1 MAITLR
7 GVKGTALTHT
17 ELDNNFRSFY
27 YSASMDG
34 SSLTLFTTASGDTGT
49 TLHFNNAAGNHYEIQ
64 FKSGSAPSGSNC
76 NFSSSAN
83 LLFDYDQNHLK
94 LTGSGYITGDLT
106 VGGSVQAQTF
116 HTEFVTSSIIYESGS
131 NKFGD
136 SADDRHSFT
145 GSVRFLGPVTQSGNF
160 TQVGDFLSTGSI
172 AHSGSIVQSGSYTRV
187 GNHESTG
194 SLKNKGNITNV
205 GQLTNTGVQSQIG
218 NFNVN
223 GLSTFT
229 GGIIGS
235 ADISGSTFNNTGAVG
250 ASHITGSFTGSFTG
264 ANDGLTGLPVQTYT
278 NGVDNRVLTSTGT
291 DSINGE
297 STLTYDGS
305 TLKTTGNIS
314 ASLFYAA
321 SGFDIEQADGRV
333 SLTQT
338 AIEMVNTSNTIA
350 GGNSIGLFR
359 FSGFDDN
366 SAAVTGAELQV
377 LAREAWEAGDVVVP
391 ADFVFKNRANA
402 TDASLRERLRIGELV
417 AVSGSLTAND
427 LSVSSSVKF
436 PGLAN
441 NSNTGYKTVVIN
453 TSDGQLYYT
462 GSYGGGGGGGATV
475 NFPGTHRV
483 VTAGAISSSLS
494 GSTDLT
500 WDGENLKL
508 NNDTIISDI
517 SASAAHTDVKG
528 LIKGNNIHTLVEGKT
543 TGNVVIGLRGAN
555 TSSKFA
561 VISGKGDYYS
571 NDTYDHQAFFVDS
584 SGSFMFNGTGQITGS
599 LEVKGDVTAFYS
611 SDERLKDNVTPILN
625 PLEKVRSIGGY
636 EFDWNDK
643 SDHDGHDVGVI
654 AQEIEKVLPEIVVE
668 RDSGYKAVRYEKITA
683 LLIEAIKQQQ
693 LEIDELKARLK

>member
-136 SADDRHSFT
+136 STDDRHSFT

-172 AHSGSIVQSGSYTRV
+172 VHSGSIVQSGSYTRV

-194 SLKNKGNITNV
+194 SFKNKGNITTV
-205 GQLTNTGVQSQIG
+205 GQITNTGVLTNIG
-218 NFNVN
+218 NLNIN

-250 ASHITGSFTGSFTG
+250 ASHITGSFTGSFSG
-264 ANDGLTGLPVQTYT
+264 ANDGLTGLPVQLFS
-278 NGVDNRVLTSTGT
+278 NGVDNRVITATGT
-291 DSINGE
+291 DRISGEANLTFDGTDLVIAGGGKAAFRDNGGE
-297 STLTYDGS
+297 YVYSVADGQLGLVGAEEIDLTAPLVDLNGILDVSSTITAVGDI
-305 TLKTTGNIS
+305 KTAGNIS
-314 ASLFYAA
+314 GSIFY
-321 SGFDIEQADGRV
+321 
-333 SLTQT
+333 TK
-338 AIEMVNTSNTIA
+338 
-350 GGNSIGLFR
+350 
-359 FSGFDDN
+359 
-366 SAAVTGAELQV
+366 GATE
-377 LAREAWEAGDVVVP
+377 
-391 ADFVFKNRANA
+391 
-402 TDASLRERLRIGELV
+402 S
-417 AVSGSLTAND
+417 
-427 LSVSSSVKF
+427 
-436 PGLAN
+436 
-441 NSNTGYKTVVIN
+441 SNTGYKTVMIN
-453 TSDGQLYYT
+453 TTDGRLYYT

-475 NFPGTHRV
+475 NFPGTHRI

-517 SASAAHTDVKG
+517 SASSAHTDVKG
-528 LIKGNNIHTLVEGKT
+528 LVSGNDIHTLVEGKT

-571 NDTYDHQAFFVDS
+571 NNTYDHTAFSVDS

-611 SDERLKDNVTPILN
+611 SDERLKDNIQPIES
-625 PLEKVRSIGGY
+625 PLEKIFKINGVS
-636 EFDWNDK
+636 FDWNEK
-643 SDHDGHDVGVI
+643 SDKKGHDVGVI
-654 AQEIEKVLPEIVVE
+654 AQEIEKVLPELVVE
-668 RDSGYKAVRYEKITA
+668 RDSGYKAVRYEKIVA

-693 LEIDELKARLK
+693 LQIDELKSKV

>member
-136 SADDRHSFT
+136 STDDRHSFT

-194 SLKNKGNITNV
+194 SFKNKGNITTV
-205 GQLTNTGVQSQIG
+205 GQITNTGVLTNIG
-218 NFNVN
+218 NLNIN

-250 ASHITGSFTGSFTG
+250 ASHITGSFTGSFSG
-264 ANDGLTGLPVQTYT
+264 ANDGLTGLPVQLFS
-278 NGVDNRVLTSTGT
+278 NGVDNRVITATGT
-291 DSINGE
+291 DRISGEANLTFDGTDLVIAGGGKAAFRDNGGE
-297 STLTYDGS
+297 YVYSVADGQLGLVGAEEIDLTAPLVDLNGILDVSSTITAVGDI
-305 TLKTTGNIS
+305 KTAGNIS
-314 ASLFYAA
+314 GSIFY
-321 SGFDIEQADGRV
+321 
-333 SLTQT
+333 TK
-338 AIEMVNTSNTIA
+338 
-350 GGNSIGLFR
+350 
-359 FSGFDDN
+359 
-366 SAAVTGAELQV
+366 GATE
-377 LAREAWEAGDVVVP
+377 
-391 ADFVFKNRANA
+391 
-402 TDASLRERLRIGELV
+402 S
-417 AVSGSLTAND
+417 
-427 LSVSSSVKF
+427 
-436 PGLAN
+436 
-441 NSNTGYKTVVIN
+441 SNTGYKTVMIN
-453 TSDGQLYYT
+453 TTDGRLYYT

-475 NFPGTHRV
+475 NFPGTHRI

-517 SASAAHTDVKG
+517 SASSAHTDVKG
-528 LIKGNNIHTLVEGKT
+528 LVSGNDIHTLVEGKT

-571 NDTYDHQAFFVDS
+571 NNTYDHTAFSVDS

-611 SDERLKDNVTPILN
+611 SDERLKDNIQPIES
-625 PLEKVRSIGGY
+625 PLEKIFKINGVS
-636 EFDWNDK
+636 FDWNEK
-643 SDHDGHDVGVI
+643 SDKKGHDVGVI
-654 AQEIEKVLPEIVVE
+654 AQEIEKVLPELVVE
-668 RDSGYKAVRYEKITA
+668 RDSGYKAVRYEKIVA

-693 LEIDELKARLK
+693 LQIDELKSKV

>member
-136 SADDRHSFT
+136 STDDRHSFT

-194 SLKNKGNITNV
+194 SLKNKGNITTV
-205 GQLTNTGVQSQIG
+205 GQITNTGVLTNIG
-218 NFNVN
+218 NLNIN

-250 ASHITGSFTGSFTG
+250 ASHITGSFTGSFSG
-264 ANDGLTGLPVQTYT
+264 ANDGLTGLPVQLFS
-278 NGVDNRVLTSTGT
+278 NGVDNRVITATGT
-291 DSINGE
+291 DRISGEANLTFDGTDLVIAGGGKAAFRDNGGE
-297 STLTYDGS
+297 YVYSVADGQLGLVGAEEIDLTAPLVDLNGILDVSSTITAVGDI
-305 TLKTTGNIS
+305 KTAGNIS
-314 ASLFYAA
+314 GSIFY
-321 SGFDIEQADGRV
+321 
-333 SLTQT
+333 TK
-338 AIEMVNTSNTIA
+338 
-350 GGNSIGLFR
+350 
-359 FSGFDDN
+359 
-366 SAAVTGAELQV
+366 GATE
-377 LAREAWEAGDVVVP
+377 
-391 ADFVFKNRANA
+391 
-402 TDASLRERLRIGELV
+402 S
-417 AVSGSLTAND
+417 
-427 LSVSSSVKF
+427 
-436 PGLAN
+436 
-441 NSNTGYKTVVIN
+441 SNTGYKTVMIN
-453 TSDGQLYYT
+453 TTDGRLYYT

-517 SASAAHTDVKG
+517 SASSAHTDVKG
-528 LIKGNNIHTLVEGKT
+528 LVSGNDIHTLVEGKT

-571 NDTYDHQAFFVDS
+571 NNTYDHTAFSVDS

-611 SDERLKDNVTPILN
+611 SDERLKDNIQPIES
-625 PLEKVRSIGGY
+625 PLEKIFKINGVS
-636 EFDWNDK
+636 FDWNEK
-643 SDHDGHDVGVI
+643 SDKKGHDVGVI
-654 AQEIEKVLPEIVVE
+654 AQEIEKVLPELVVE
-668 RDSGYKAVRYEKITA
+668 RDSGYKAVRYEKIVA

-693 LEIDELKARLK
+693 LQIDELKSKV

>member
-136 SADDRHSFT
+136 STDDRHSFT

-194 SLKNKGNITNV
+194 SFKNKGNITTV
-205 GQLTNTGVQSQIG
+205 GQITNTGVLSNIG
-218 NFNVN
+218 NLNIN

-250 ASHITGSFTGSFTG
+250 ASHITGSFTGSFSG
-264 ANDGLTGLPVQTYT
+264 ANDGLTGLPVQLFS
-278 NGVDNRVLTSTGT
+278 NGVDNRVITATGT
-291 DSINGE
+291 DRISGEANLTFDGTDLVIAGGGKAAFRDNGGE
-297 STLTYDGS
+297 YVYSVADGQLGLVGAEEIDLTAPLVDLNGILEVSSTITAVGDI
-305 TLKTTGNIS
+305 KTAGNIS
-314 ASLFYAA
+314 GSIFY
-321 SGFDIEQADGRV
+321 
-333 SLTQT
+333 TK
-338 AIEMVNTSNTIA
+338 
-350 GGNSIGLFR
+350 
-359 FSGFDDN
+359 
-366 SAAVTGAELQV
+366 GATE
-377 LAREAWEAGDVVVP
+377 
-391 ADFVFKNRANA
+391 
-402 TDASLRERLRIGELV
+402 S
-417 AVSGSLTAND
+417 
-427 LSVSSSVKF
+427 
-436 PGLAN
+436 
-441 NSNTGYKTVVIN
+441 SNTGYKTVMIN
-453 TSDGQLYYT
+453 TTDGRLYYT

-508 NNDTIISDI
+508 NNDTLISDI
-517 SASAAHTDVKG
+517 SASSAHTDVKG
-528 LIKGNNIHTLVEGKT
+528 LLSGNDIHTLVEGKT

-571 NDTYDHQAFFVDS
+571 NTTYDHTAFSVDS

-611 SDERLKDNVTPILN
+611 SDERLKDNIQPIES
-625 PLEKVRSIGGY
+625 PLEKIFKINGVS
-636 EFDWNDK
+636 FDWNEK
-643 SDHDGHDVGVI
+643 SDKKGHDVGVI
-654 AQEIEKVLPEIVVE
+654 AQEIEKVLPELVVE
-668 RDSGYKAVRYEKITA
+668 RDSGYKAVRYEKIVA

-693 LEIDELKARLK
+693 LQIDELKSKV

>member
-136 SADDRHSFT
+136 STDDRHSFT

-194 SLKNKGNITNV
+194 SFKNKGNITTV
-205 GQLTNTGVQSQIG
+205 GQITNTGVLSNIG
-218 NFNVN
+218 NLNIN

-250 ASHITGSFTGSFTG
+250 ASHITGSFTGSFSG
-264 ANDGLTGLPVQTYT
+264 ANDGLTGLPVQLFS
-278 NGVDNRVLTSTGT
+278 NGVDNRVITATGT
-291 DSINGE
+291 DRISGEANLTFDGTDLVIAGGGKAAFRDNGGE
-297 STLTYDGS
+297 YVYSVADGQLGLVGAEEIDLTAPLVDLNGILEVSSTITAVGDI
-305 TLKTTGNIS
+305 KTAGNIS
-314 ASLFYAA
+314 GSIFY
-321 SGFDIEQADGRV
+321 
-333 SLTQT
+333 TK
-338 AIEMVNTSNTIA
+338 
-350 GGNSIGLFR
+350 
-359 FSGFDDN
+359 
-366 SAAVTGAELQV
+366 GATE
-377 LAREAWEAGDVVVP
+377 
-391 ADFVFKNRANA
+391 
-402 TDASLRERLRIGELV
+402 S
-417 AVSGSLTAND
+417 
-427 LSVSSSVKF
+427 
-436 PGLAN
+436 
-441 NSNTGYKTVVIN
+441 SNTGYKTVMIN
-453 TSDGQLYYT
+453 TTDGRLYYT

-508 NNDTIISDI
+508 NNDTLISDI
-517 SASAAHTDVKG
+517 SASSAHTDVKG
-528 LIKGNNIHTLVEGKT
+528 LISGNDIHTLIEGKT
-543 TGNVVIGLRGAN
+543 TGNVVIGLRGSN

-571 NDTYDHQAFFVDS
+571 NTTYDHTAFSVDS

-611 SDERLKDNVTPILN
+611 SDERLKDNIQPIES
-625 PLEKVRSIGGY
+625 PLEKIFKINGVS
-636 EFDWNDK
+636 FDWNEK
-643 SDHDGHDVGVI
+643 SDKKGHDVGVI
-654 AQEIEKVLPEIVVE
+654 AQEIEKVLPELVVE
-668 RDSGYKAVRYEKITA
+668 RDSGYKAVRYEKIVA

-693 LEIDELKARLK
+693 LQIDELKSKV

>member
-136 SADDRHSFT
+136 STDDRHSFT

-194 SLKNKGNITNV
+194 SFKNKGNITTV
-205 GQLTNTGVQSQIG
+205 GQITNTGVLTNIG
-218 NFNVN
+218 NLNIN

-264 ANDGLTGLPVQTYT
+264 ANDGLTGLPVQFYSSSTAGT
-278 NGVDNRVLTSTGT
+278 EPTGFNRIVTSRTSNKIDGEANLLFNGT
-291 DSINGE
+291 DFLIQGGGKAAFRDNGGEYIYSIADGNLGIVAAEEIDLTTPSVDLNGTLDVS
-297 STLTYDGS
+297 STITAVGDI
-305 TLKTTGNIS
+305 KTQGNIS
-314 ASLFYAA
+314 GSIFY
-321 SGFDIEQADGRV
+321 
-333 SLTQT
+333 TK
-338 AIEMVNTSNTIA
+338 
-350 GGNSIGLFR
+350 
-359 FSGFDDN
+359 
-366 SAAVTGAELQV
+366 GATE
-377 LAREAWEAGDVVVP
+377 
-391 ADFVFKNRANA
+391 
-402 TDASLRERLRIGELV
+402 S
-417 AVSGSLTAND
+417 
-427 LSVSSSVKF
+427 
-436 PGLAN
+436 
-441 NSNTGYKTVVIN
+441 SNTGYKTVMIN
-453 TSDGQLYYT
+453 TTDGRLYYT

-517 SASAAHTDVKG
+517 SASSAHTDVKG
-528 LIKGNNIHTLVEGKT
+528 LISGNDIHTLVEGKT

-571 NDTYDHQAFFVDS
+571 NNTYDHTAFSVDS

-611 SDERLKDNVTPILN
+611 SDERLKDNIQPIES
-625 PLEKVRSIGGY
+625 PLEKIFKINGVS
-636 EFDWNDK
+636 FDWNEK
-643 SDHDGHDVGVI
+643 SDKKGHDVGVI
-654 AQEIEKVLPEIVVE
+654 AQEIEKVLPELVVE
-668 RDSGYKAVRYEKITA
+668 RDSGYKAVRYEKIVA

-693 LEIDELKARLK
+693 LQIDELKSKV

>member
-7 GVKGTALTHT
+7 GDKGTALTHT

-64 FKSGSAPSGSNC
+64 FKSGSAPSGSDC

-83 LLFDYDQNHLK
+83 LLFDYDQGHLK

-145 GSVRFLGPVTQSGNF
+145 GSVRFQGPVTQSGNF

-172 AHSGSIVQSGSYTRV
+172 AHSGSIVQSGSYTRQ

-250 ASHITGSFTGSFTG
+250 SSHVTGSFTGSFTG

-278 NGVDNRVLTSTGT
+278 NGTDNRVLTSTGT

-305 TLKTTGNIS
+305 TLVTTGNIS
-314 ASLFYAA
+314 ASMFYAA
-321 SGFDIEQADGRV
+321 SGFDIEQADGKV
-333 SLTQT
+333 SLTQA
-338 AIEMVNTSNTIA
+338 AIEMVNTAASVA
-350 GGNSIGLFR
+350 AGNSIGILR
-359 FSGFDDN
+359 FSGFDGEGT
-366 SAAVTGAELQV
+366 AMTGAEMQV
-377 LAREAWEAGDVVVP
+377 NAREEWDGSNTNVP
-391 ADFVFKNRANA
+391 TDFVFRNRKTANE
-402 TDASLRERLRIGELV
+402 ASLRERLRIGELV
-417 AVSGSLTAND
+417 AVSGSLSAND
-427 LSVSSSVKF
+427 FYVSSSVKF
-436 PGLAN
+436 PGTSE
-441 NSNTGYKTVVIN
+441 NSNTGYKTLMIN
-453 TSDGQLYYT
+453 TTDGRVYYT

-475 NFPGTHRV
+475 HFPAPHRV
-483 VTAGAISSSLS
+483 VTAGFASSSLS
-494 GSTDLT
+494 GSSDLT

-508 NNDTIISDI
+508 NNDTLISDI
-517 SASAAHTDVKG
+517 SASSAHADVKG
-528 LIKGNNIHTLVEGKT
+528 LLGGSDIHTLVEGKT
-543 TGNVVIGLRGAN
+543 TGNVVVGLRGAN

-571 NDTYDHQAFFVDS
+571 NTTYDHTAFSVDS

-625 PLEKVRSIGGY
+625 PVDKVKSIGGY

-643 SDHDGHDVGVI
+643 SNKKGHDVGVI
-654 AQEIEKVLPEIVVE
+654 AQEIEKVLPELVVE
-668 RDSGYKAVRYEKITA
+668 RDSGYKAVRYEKIVA

-693 LEIDELKARLK
+693 LQIDELKSKV

>member
-136 SADDRHSFT
+136 STDDRHSFT

-194 SLKNKGNITNV
+194 SFKNKGNITTV
-205 GQLTNTGVQSQIG
+205 GQITNTGVLTNIG
-218 NFNVN
+218 NLNIN

-250 ASHITGSFTGSFTG
+250 ASHITGSFTGSFSG
-264 ANDGLTGLPVQTYT
+264 ANDGLTGLPVQLFS
-278 NGVDNRVLTSTGT
+278 NGVDNRVITATGT
-291 DSINGE
+291 DRISGEANLTFDGTDLVIAGGGKAAFRDNGGE
-297 STLTYDGS
+297 YVYSVADGQLGLVGAEEIDLTAPLVDLNGILDVSSTITAVGDI
-305 TLKTTGNIS
+305 KTAGNIS
-314 ASLFYAA
+314 GSIFY
-321 SGFDIEQADGRV
+321 
-333 SLTQT
+333 TK
-338 AIEMVNTSNTIA
+338 
-350 GGNSIGLFR
+350 
-359 FSGFDDN
+359 
-366 SAAVTGAELQV
+366 GATE
-377 LAREAWEAGDVVVP
+377 
-391 ADFVFKNRANA
+391 
-402 TDASLRERLRIGELV
+402 S
-417 AVSGSLTAND
+417 
-427 LSVSSSVKF
+427 
-436 PGLAN
+436 
-441 NSNTGYKTVVIN
+441 SNTGYKTVMIN
-453 TSDGQLYYT
+453 TTDGRLYYT

-517 SASAAHTDVKG
+517 SASSAHTDVKG
-528 LIKGNNIHTLVEGKT
+528 LISGNDIHTLIEGKT
-543 TGNVVIGLRGAN
+543 TGNVVIGLRGSN

-571 NDTYDHQAFFVDS
+571 NTTYDHTAFSVDS

-611 SDERLKDNVTPILN
+611 SDERLKDNIQPIES
-625 PLEKVRSIGGY
+625 PLEKIFKINGVS
-636 EFDWNDK
+636 FDWNEK
-643 SDHDGHDVGVI
+643 SDKKGHDVGVI
-654 AQEIEKVLPEIVVE
+654 AQEIEKVLPELVVE
-668 RDSGYKAVRYEKITA
+668 RDSGYKAVRYEKIVA

-693 LEIDELKARLK
+693 LQIDELKSKI

>member
-136 SADDRHSFT
+136 STDDRHSFT

-172 AHSGSIVQSGSYTRV
+172 THSGSIVQSGSYTRV

-194 SLKNKGNITNV
+194 SLKNKGNITTV
-205 GQLTNTGVQSQIG
+205 GQITNTGVLTNIG
-218 NFNVN
+218 NLNIN

-250 ASHITGSFTGSFTG
+250 ASHITGSFTGSFSG
-264 ANDGLTGLPVQTYT
+264 ANDGLTGLPVQLFS
-278 NGVDNRVLTSTGT
+278 NGVDNRVITATGT
-291 DSINGE
+291 DRISGEANLTFDGTDLVIAGGGKAAFRDNGGE
-297 STLTYDGS
+297 YVYSVADGQLGLVGAEEIDLTAPLVDLNGILDVSSTITAVGDI
-305 TLKTTGNIS
+305 KTAGNIS
-314 ASLFYAA
+314 GSIFY
-321 SGFDIEQADGRV
+321 
-333 SLTQT
+333 TK
-338 AIEMVNTSNTIA
+338 
-350 GGNSIGLFR
+350 
-359 FSGFDDN
+359 
-366 SAAVTGAELQV
+366 GATE
-377 LAREAWEAGDVVVP
+377 
-391 ADFVFKNRANA
+391 
-402 TDASLRERLRIGELV
+402 S
-417 AVSGSLTAND
+417 
-427 LSVSSSVKF
+427 
-436 PGLAN
+436 
-441 NSNTGYKTVVIN
+441 SNTGYKTVMIN
-453 TSDGQLYYT
+453 TTDGRLYYT

-475 NFPGTHRV
+475 NFPGTHRI

-517 SASAAHTDVKG
+517 SASSAHTDVKG
-528 LIKGNNIHTLVEGKT
+528 LISGNDIHTLVEGKT

-571 NDTYDHQAFFVDS
+571 NTTYDHTAFSVDA

-611 SDERLKDNVTPILN
+611 SDERLKDNIQPIES
-625 PLEKVRSIGGY
+625 PLEKIFKINGVS
-636 EFDWNDK
+636 FDWNEK
-643 SDHDGHDVGVI
+643 SDKKGHDVGVI
-654 AQEIEKVLPEIVVE
+654 AQEIEKVLPELVVE
-668 RDSGYKAVRYEKITA
+668 RDSGYKAVRYEKIVA

-693 LEIDELKARLK
+693 LQIDELKSKV

>member
-136 SADDRHSFT
+136 STDDRHSFT

-194 SLKNKGNITNV
+194 SFKNKGNITTV
-205 GQLTNTGVQSQIG
+205 GQITNTGVLSNIG
-218 NFNVN
+218 NLNIN

-250 ASHITGSFTGSFTG
+250 ASHITGSFTGSFSG
-264 ANDGLTGLPVQTYT
+264 ANDGLTGLPVQLFS
-278 NGVDNRVLTSTGT
+278 NGVDNRVITATGT
-291 DSINGE
+291 DRISGEANLTFDGTDLVIAGGGKAAFRDNGGE
-297 STLTYDGS
+297 YVYSVADGQLGLVGAEEIDLTAPLVDLNGILDVSSTITAVGDI
-305 TLKTTGNIS
+305 KTAGNIS
-314 ASLFYAA
+314 GSIFY
-321 SGFDIEQADGRV
+321 
-333 SLTQT
+333 TK
-338 AIEMVNTSNTIA
+338 
-350 GGNSIGLFR
+350 
-359 FSGFDDN
+359 
-366 SAAVTGAELQV
+366 GATE
-377 LAREAWEAGDVVVP
+377 
-391 ADFVFKNRANA
+391 
-402 TDASLRERLRIGELV
+402 S
-417 AVSGSLTAND
+417 
-427 LSVSSSVKF
+427 
-436 PGLAN
+436 
-441 NSNTGYKTVVIN
+441 SNTGYKTVMIN
-453 TSDGQLYYT
+453 TTDGRLYYT

-508 NNDTIISDI
+508 NNDTLISDI
-517 SASAAHTDVKG
+517 SASSAHTDVKG
-528 LIKGNNIHTLVEGKT
+528 LISGNDIHTLIEGKT
-543 TGNVVIGLRGAN
+543 TGNVVIGLRGSN

-571 NDTYDHQAFFVDS
+571 NTTYDHTAFSVDS

-611 SDERLKDNVTPILN
+611 SDERLKDNIQPIES
-625 PLEKVRSIGGY
+625 PLEKIFKINGVS
-636 EFDWNDK
+636 FDWNEK
-643 SDHDGHDVGVI
+643 SDKKGHDVGVI
-654 AQEIEKVLPEIVVE
+654 AQEIEKVLPELVVE
-668 RDSGYKAVRYEKITA
+668 RDSGYKAVRYEKIVA

-693 LEIDELKARLK
+693 LQIDELKSKV